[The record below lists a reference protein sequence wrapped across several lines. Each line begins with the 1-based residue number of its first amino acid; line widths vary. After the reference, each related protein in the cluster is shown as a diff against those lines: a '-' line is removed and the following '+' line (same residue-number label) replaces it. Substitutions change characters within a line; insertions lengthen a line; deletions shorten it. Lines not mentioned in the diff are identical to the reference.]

1 MPQHRPMYQ
10 HVPHWLRHVVK
21 LVNERPHV
29 PSYQLVHTACV
40 STLDSTSTVTSS
52 SEPDDSGGVALQA
65 TEAQARS
72 EASRRAS
79 LFMETFR
86 SFGHRRPLRWGLARR
101 EPN

>member
-21 LVNERPHV
+21 LVNERPQA

-40 STLDSTSTVTSS
+40 STLDSTSTLTSS
-52 SEPDDSGGVALQA
+52 SETDDSGGVALQA

-72 EASRRAS
+72 EASRRTS

-86 SFGHRRPLRWGLARR
+86 SFGHRRPFRSVLARR
-101 EPN
+101 DAN